1 MRKVLPLR
9 DRLWCLRHGFRPT
22 DMNVFGRENLR
33 KNYKD
38 YLSNRDY
45 CKLHPMNGEYSFW
58 IDDKLTMK
66 YPNKET
72 VEAIRR
78 AYPVGCTVE
87 LVQMDDP
94 QAPPPGTLGKVI
106 AVDDI
111 ATIHV
116 AWSTVEVRI
125 RRKAKSDMVV
135 TSYLAMVKVQISKPF
150 PSLPAFFSSM
160 ISIVMT
166 CLPGWSR
173 MI

>member
-1 MRKVLPLR
+1 
-9 DRLWCLRHGFRPT
+9 
-22 DMNVFGRENLR
+22 
-33 KNYKD
+33 
-38 YLSNRDY
+38 
-45 CKLHPMNGEYSFW
+45 
-58 IDDKLTMK
+58 MK

-116 AWSTVEVRI
+116 AWNTGSSLGVAYGQDSC
-125 RRKAKSDMVV
+125 RRVDHD
-135 TSYLAMVKVQISKPF
+135 
-150 PSLPAFFSSM
+150 
-160 ISIVMT
+160 
-166 CLPGWSR
+166 
-173 MI
+173 